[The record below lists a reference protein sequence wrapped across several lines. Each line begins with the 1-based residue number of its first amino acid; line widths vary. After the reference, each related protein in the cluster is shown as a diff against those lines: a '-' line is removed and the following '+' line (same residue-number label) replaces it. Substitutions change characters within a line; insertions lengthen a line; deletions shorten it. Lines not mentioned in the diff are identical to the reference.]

1 MSVKWIAFHITDRCQ
16 LDCQHCLRD
25 PAQKPRDAD
34 VALFERVLDQAKAA
48 YASSHV
54 SLTGG
59 EPTLHPRLD
68 ALVDAIVA
76 RGFDFHLVTN
86 GKRFPEFLAML
97 DARPERLAA
106 LSGLNFSVD
115 GATEATHD
123 RIRGAG
129 SYRDVIAAVALSHMR
144 GLKVS
149 MNFTINAL
157 NEHEIEAF
165 ALGAAKLGA
174 NRVQFN
180 VLQATGTMHDA
191 ELGLPL
197 RAWDDVLDRIARMKD
212 VLKIPVEAAEGFQR
226 PATFH
231 VCEPFRSEVLHVD
244 LLGRLNLCCQ
254 HSGVPSAEGHP
265 RSDVAGDLNEM
276 PLVDAHARLLDI
288 IHQTQKARLDAIR
301 AGTLGP
307 WDQFPCN
314 WCMKHFGKP
323 HWTDQGTDGATA
335 NRERWRGAWSKDA
348 QEQRNADR
356 RKLPIVS

>member
-1 MSVKWIAFHITDRCQ
+1 MAVNWIAFHITDRCQ

-68 ALVDAIVA
+68 AIVDAIAA

-86 GKRFPEFLAML
+86 GKRFPEFLSML

-106 LSGLNFSVD
+106 LSGVNFSVD
-115 GATEATHD
+115 GATEQTHD
-123 RIRGAG
+123 RIRGSG
-129 SYRDVIAAVALSHMR
+129 SYREVVAAIALSHVR
-144 GLKVS
+144 GLKLS
-149 MNFTINAL
+149 MNFTVNAL

-165 ALGAAKLGA
+165 AIGAAKLGA
-174 NRVQFN
+174 NRVQYN
-180 VLQATGTMHDA
+180 VLQATGTMHDRT
-191 ELGLPL
+191 LGLPL
-197 RAWDDVLDRIARMKD
+197 RAWDDVLDRVARLKD
-212 VLKIPVEAAEGFQR
+212 MLKIPVEAAEGFHR
-226 PATFH
+226 PAAFH

-254 HSGVPSAEGHP
+254 HSGVPTPEGHP
-265 RSDVAGDLNEM
+265 HSDVAADLNEVSF
-276 PLVDAHARLLDI
+276 VDAHARLLDI

-301 AGTLGP
+301 AGELDA
-307 WDQFPCN
+307 WDHFICN

-323 HWTDQGTDGATA
+323 HWTSDGVGGVAA
-335 NRERWRGAWSKDA
+335 NRERWRGAWSEDA
-348 QEQRNADR
+348 QVARNAEPR
-356 RKLPIVS
+356 RLPIVS